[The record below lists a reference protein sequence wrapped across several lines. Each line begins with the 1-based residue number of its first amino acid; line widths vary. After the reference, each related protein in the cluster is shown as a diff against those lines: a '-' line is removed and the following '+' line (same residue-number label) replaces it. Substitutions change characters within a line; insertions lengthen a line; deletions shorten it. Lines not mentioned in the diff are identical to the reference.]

1 METQST
7 YSVTEERAN
16 RHWKYWFWHFSV
28 PNVHSSTPSKVSPS
42 HLGMKN
48 PNASCNFT
56 DLSPYSLAVNFVI
69 KKLLSIAIINIVMKK
84 VVILEIGW
92 CKYTCISGPRV
103 PVPPL
108 EGSNPSSLLSAQKR
122 SCRSSAETTQHS
134 NLCKLTISLDIWNWC
149 SPSFWND
156 LCNKICYRICLLLSV
171 SINSLWDYLQL
182 RQPDNLSQII
192 NTA

>member
-1 METQST
+1 MFIP
-7 YSVTEERAN
+7 A
-16 RHWKYWFWHFSV
+16 HPPKFHPAILGWKIRMQVAIF
-28 PNVHSSTPSKVSPS
+28 
-42 HLGMKN
+42 L
-48 PNASCNFT
+48 T

-69 KKLLSIAIINIVMKK
+69 KKLLSIAIINIVMNK
-84 VVILEIGW
+84 VIILEIGW

-108 EGSNPSSLLSAQKR
+108 EGSNPSSLLSAQKSR

-171 SINSLWDYLQL
+171 STSSLWDYLHL
-182 RQPDNLSQII
+182 R
-192 NTA
+192 